1 MASFAYVFDRRL
13 AKTVIGAATQ
23 FLYDGPNIAQ
33 QVERQ
38 RTTSYLCHR
47 QAGKMTASLV
57 CTSIGRATTLGS
69 DGSSARIGFARLER
83 APVESE
89 GEPGVRSTAMVGAAV
104 ALLATHPVSRA
115 PLEIHVR
122 EDLNAAWRERVREV
136 RKEFVGGCDDEQD
149 HGESAQ
155 LRDTSQLIVATDR
168 PRGGMRAPGLV
179 SRDRST
185 VPPRSVRAR
194 RAGQTR
200 AGSFIS
206 A

>member
-1 MASFAYVFDRRL
+1 MYNSASYRCKGRQCWPGVPSCLPITDRDPDDEPFLGRARSLDQPRGARTMASFAYVFDRRL

-122 EDLNAAWRERVREV
+122 EDPNAAWRERVREV
-136 RKEFVGGCDDEQD
+136 RKEFVGGCDD
-149 HGESAQ
+149 
-155 LRDTSQLIVATDR
+155 
-168 PRGGMRAPGLV
+168 
-179 SRDRST
+179 
-185 VPPRSVRAR
+185 
-194 RAGQTR
+194 
-200 AGSFIS
+200 
-206 A
+206 